1 LCPRLK
7 DKVIEKDR
15 MEGDGLALAMRLIV
29 CDFTDVK
36 NEINFQTVRGL
47 QCEDGG
53 LNASLM
59 YKYGP
64 SGRSRIGA

>member
-1 LCPRLK
+1 
-7 DKVIEKDR
+7 
-15 MEGDGLALAMRLIV
+15 MEGDGLALAICLIV

-59 YKYGP
+59 YKYGS